1 MKVSSCNLDEI
12 ILVEK
17 EVTFRKADG
26 GLETNDYCIQKV
38 TTRIDL
44 QNIVKCPGDSQRY
57 CGVWKKK
64 KKKNFLY
71 LSCLGDNATII

>member
-64 KKKNFLY
+64 KKE
-71 LSCLGDNATII
+71 LSIFELLGG